1 MDLFSGCKL
10 LRFFGCHF
18 TSLTCKCCLALVAIA
33 LSLRAIFLHSFPGY
47 GVTEWNNLDLILSP
61 ALLFD
66 SDDVIRSDKILEV
79 PQIVWGLNNQKIAF
93 ARACLTARM
102 LNRTLL
108 IPSLS
113 ASLFYKEIDRL
124 QPISFDKVFQ
134 FERFNSLCDG
144 FLQLGCHSDL
154 RNQTCIHDLRKG
166 SGQLRETWSSWS
178 KAEEKRQRKLENI
191 PYVAI
196 HMRVEIDWMIH
207 CKKLEQR
214 SGINQICSS
223 KQEIMQRVSL
233 ESSTVIYLA
242 AADSLLKDSS
252 ILDGWKKGLLPIEKK
267 KLGVNGIYMKH
278 PYLVQSAID
287 YEVCSRADIFVGNS
301 FSTFSSLIVL
311 ERTQRMITRGI
322 TSSCGVDVR
331 WACYAYNIQGESNGP
346 QKWMTNMSDS
356 SLKAISYGSNESF

>member
-124 QPISFDKVFQ
+124 RPISFDKVFQ
-134 FERFNSLCDG
+134 
-144 FLQLGCHSDL
+144 
-154 RNQTCIHDLRKG
+154 
-166 SGQLRETWSSWS
+166 
-178 KAEEKRQRKLENI
+178 
-191 PYVAI
+191 
-196 HMRVEIDWMIH
+196 
-207 CKKLEQR
+207 
-214 SGINQICSS
+214 
-223 KQEIMQRVSL
+223 
-233 ESSTVIYLA
+233 
-242 AADSLLKDSS
+242 
-252 ILDGWKKGLLPIEKK
+252 
-267 KLGVNGIYMKH
+267 
-278 PYLVQSAID
+278 
-287 YEVCSRADIFVGNS
+287 
-301 FSTFSSLIVL
+301 
-311 ERTQRMITRGI
+311 
-322 TSSCGVDVR
+322 
-331 WACYAYNIQGESNGP
+331 
-346 QKWMTNMSDS
+346 
-356 SLKAISYGSNESF
+356 